1 MRKEVL
7 NLAEVEVYDIF
18 GNNVALNAAATQSS
32 VYSGHSSHDFVP
44 SRAVN
49 GIKSDDDFMHTNEEQ
64 GMMTSLKQV
73 VTNINSQLNSTSSS
87 LTYVFLSAGAW
98 LQINFEGDYQVENVI
113 IYNRETSATY
123 WNGWNRLSNSKV
135 SLIKDGIVQAEYII
149 YDASNLSVLSI
160 AASEFVSNLLCS
172 WFEYICFSIMS

>member
-1 MRKEVL
+1 M
-7 NLAEVEVYDIF
+7 AEVEVYDIF

-32 VYSGHSSHDFVP
+32 VYSSSPSHDFVP

-49 GIKSDDDFMHTNEEQ
+49 GIKSDDDFMHTNNEQ
-64 GMMTSLKQV
+64 GMMTSLKQM

-98 LQINFEGDYQVENVI
+98 LQIDFEGDYQVGEVI
-113 IYNRETSATY
+113 IYNRNSGSY
-123 WNGWNRLSNSKV
+123 WHGWNRLSNSKV
-135 SLIKDGIVQAEYII
+135 SLIKDDIVQAEYYID
-149 YDASNLSVLSI
+149 DASNLSVLSI